1 MSIFLHWQEKQNVTQ
16 LNLRLFTHICYHQN
30 VIKNQKRKR
39 EKEMRI
45 VHSLNSS
52 GHFSIVQMTYA
63 ISTMIE
69 RLSKQKPKHVC
80 GLSCS
85 NNFWLNKYTDNHI
98 STRKCICQI
107 AVVINT
113 SLKCVQKRKK
123 YKMLH
128 VRQYRK

>member
-1 MSIFLHWQEKQNVTQ
+1 MIFSSLLVYFSFCIFLHWQEKQNVTQ

-30 VIKNQKRKR
+30 VIKYQKRKR

-85 NNFWLNKYTDNHI
+85 NNFWLNKYTDSHI
-98 STRKCICQI
+98 STRKCIC
-107 AVVINT
+107 
-113 SLKCVQKRKK
+113 
-123 YKMLH
+123 
-128 VRQYRK
+128 